1 MKMAYA
7 AWTKGS
13 AALLLSVFALAEHH
27 GLGES
32 LQEEWG
38 LSQPVLKNKLDGAAL
53 GNAPKAWRFVGEM
66 QQIAQTLSDAGQ
78 NPGAFE
84 SAAEIYQ
91 AMAGFKSSEADS
103 ITTEA
108 VIRSILKASMNA
120 NSGNESQDKS

>member
-7 AWTKGS
+7 GWTKGS
-13 AALLLSVFALAEHH
+13 AALLLSMFSLAEHH

-32 LQEEWG
+32 LMREWG
-38 LSQPVLKNKLDGAAL
+38 LSQPALKKKLEGVAL

-66 QQIAQTLSDAGQ
+66 QQIAKTLEDAGQ
-78 NPGAFE
+78 SPGAFE

-91 AMAGFKSSEADS
+91 AMSGFKSSDTAS

-108 VIRSILKASMNA
+108 VVRSILDA
-120 NSGNESQDKS
+120 SQDKNT